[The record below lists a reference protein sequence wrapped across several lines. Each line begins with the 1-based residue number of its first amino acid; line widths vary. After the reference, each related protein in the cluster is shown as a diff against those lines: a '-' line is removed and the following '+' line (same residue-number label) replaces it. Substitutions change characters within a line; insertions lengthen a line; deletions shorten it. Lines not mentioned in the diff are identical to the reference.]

1 MTTLE
6 SAWILLGQQL
16 RKPAGVGGR
25 LLARAMGLI
34 NGTSNRIAI
43 AALHIAANDTVLE
56 LGFGTGR
63 AIKAMA
69 GATTE
74 GQVFG
79 IDHSAVMSLQA
90 SRLNLRA
97 IQDGRVR
104 LVQGSLDALPWQD
117 GAVDKCLA
125 VHVAYF
131 MGAKEIREAR
141 RVLRSGGKLAVLVT
155 DKGAMAHWKFAH
167 PSTHRQFAASDL
179 TKLLLDG
186 GFSRE
191 EMCVQRVSLG
201 MGIPGLLALAIKS
214 TA

>member
-34 NGTSNRIAI
+34 NGRLIALPSRPCTSRRMIRFLSLAS
-43 AALHIAANDTVLE
+43 APA
-56 LGFGTGR
+56 GR
-63 AIKAMA
+63 SKPWLARQLKDRS
-69 GATTE
+69 
-74 GQVFG
+74 FG